1 MGRAVVLSVALLHLV
16 MILTLRLPGGGEE
29 ERRVFRL
36 VDLNTR
42 SFEEPPGTGRE
53 PPAEAPVQAPPP
65 ETAPPAES
73 PGRTENSAARGETAP
88 PVEAPGPT
96 ERSAA
101 RGETA
106 PPVEAPGPTERSAAR
121 GEEAARGAAEA
132 GEGSGFRPEHLV
144 STPPVIPRDA
154 LRRRVDY
161 PLLAR
166 RRGTEGVVYL
176 ELFIDAEGVVRRA
189 EILSDP
195 GDGLAEAARRAFED
209 LVVVPAEAD
218 GRPVAVRYRY
228 PVRFEL
234 Q

>member
-42 SFEEPPGTGRE
+42 SFEEPPGTGSE

-65 ETAPPAES
+65 EPTAPPETS
-73 PGRTENSAARGETAP
+73 PT
-88 PVEAPGPT
+88 GPT

-101 RGETA
+101 RGEA
-106 PPVEAPGPTERSAAR
+106 DLPGAR

-144 STPPVIPRDA
+144 STPPMIPRDA
-154 LRRRVDY
+154 LRRRIDY

-166 RRGTEGVVYL
+166 RRGTEGIVYL